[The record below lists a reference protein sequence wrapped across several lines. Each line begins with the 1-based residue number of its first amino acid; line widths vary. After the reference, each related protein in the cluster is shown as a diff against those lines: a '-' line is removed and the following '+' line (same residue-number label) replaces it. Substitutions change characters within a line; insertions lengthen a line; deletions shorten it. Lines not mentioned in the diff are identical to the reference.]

1 MPNAA
6 VPPEL
11 LTRLDDTPDAAF
23 YTLPRLVTHLD
34 TSSLAALTTFYAEQ
48 LPAGADVLDLISS
61 WVSHLPAGLRLGHVA
76 GLGMNATELA
86 ANPRLAEPV
95 VQDLNADP
103 RLPWPD
109 GRFDAALNALSVQY
123 LTRPQEVYD
132 EVARVL
138 RPGGIA
144 IIAHSH
150 RCFPT
155 KAVRA
160 FRDYAPADRL
170 RLCRQYLNQTGAF
183 DSAQLVDRS
192 PPDADPLWIVFARR
206 RAWCPTRAPNHRLPE
221 ANQGI

>member
-1 MPNAA
+1 MPTPA

-23 YTLPRLVTHLD
+23 YGLPRLVTHLD
-34 TSSLAALTTFYAEQ
+34 APSLAALTAFYAQQ
-48 LPAGADVLDLISS
+48 LAAGQDVLDLMSS
-61 WVSHLPAGLRLGHVA
+61 WVSHLPLGLRLGHVA
-76 GLGMNATELA
+76 GLGMNGTELA
-86 ANPRLAEPV
+86 ANPRLTEPV

-109 GRFDAALNALSVQY
+109 GRFDAVLNALSIQY
-123 LTRPQEVYD
+123 LTRPLEVYA

-160 FRDYAPADRL
+160 FRD
-170 RLCRQYLNQTGAF
+170 
-183 DSAQLVDRS
+183 
-192 PPDADPLWIVFARR
+192 
-206 RAWCPTRAPNHRLPE
+206 
-221 ANQGI
+221 

>member
-1 MPNAA
+1 MPRSAL
-6 VPPEL
+6 PPDL

-23 YTLPRLVTHLD
+23 YGMPRLVTHLD
-34 TSSLAALTTFYAEQ
+34 APSLAALTAFYAQQ
-48 LPAGADVLDLISS
+48 LAAGQDVLDLMSS
-61 WVSHLPAGLRLGHVA
+61 WISHLPPGLALGHVA
-76 GLGMNATELA
+76 GLGMNGTELA
-86 ANPRLAEPV
+86 ANPRLAEQV

-109 GRFDAALNALSVQY
+109 GRFDAVLNALSIQY
-123 LTRPQEVYD
+123 LTRPLEVYAQ
-132 EVARVL
+132 VARVL

-160 FRDYAPADRL
+160 FRDCSPTDRL
-170 RLCRQYLNQTGAF
+170 RLCRHYLDQTGAF
-183 DSAQLVDRS
+183 GPAQLVDRS

-206 RAWCPTRAPNHRLPE
+206 RQDGRTAMHPHPP
-221 ANQGI
+221 

>member
-23 YTLPRLVTHLD
+23 YALPRLVTHLD
-34 TSSLAALTTFYAEQ
+34 APSLMALTAFYAEQ
-48 LPAGADVLDLISS
+48 LPAGADVLDLMSS
-61 WVSHLPAGLRLGHVA
+61 WVSHLPPGLRLGHVA
-76 GLGMNATELA
+76 GLGMNGTELA
-86 ANPRLAEPV
+86 ANPRLTEPV

-109 GRFDAALNALSVQY
+109 GRFDAVLNALSIQY
-123 LTRPQEVYD
+123 LTRPLEVYA

-138 RPGGIA
+138 RPGGVA

-170 RLCRQYLNQTGAF
+170 RLCRHYLDQTGAF
-183 DSAQLVDRS
+183 GPAQLVDRS
-192 PPDADPLWIVFARR
+192 PPDADPLWIVLARR
-206 RAWCPTRAPNHRLPE
+206 R
-221 ANQGI
+221 